1 MSNSSNKKGRR
12 ACFPLG
18 KDIYI
23 YSKKKKR
30 FFIDAWINNLMHSNL
45 IKLVLITSHK
55 SHSLKKIIIIDFCSL
70 WLKVVGNIES

>member
-18 KDIYI
+18 KDIY
-23 YSKKKKR
+23 SKKKKKVP
-30 FFIDAWINNLMHSNL
+30 FVDAWINNLMHSNL

-55 SHSLKKIIIIDFCSL
+55 SHSLKKIIIDFCSL